1 MSARS
6 RRHPVVV
13 ALGCLCGLGLLA
25 CGERAPIALDL
36 GATHDLAAGRDDVPR
51 DSLAREPAR
60 SDLGCAPSF
69 SIPKA
74 ECPYHSGKT
83 PCPAGQL
90 CQDYFTCVPIG
101 CSSGPECTAESEP
114 HFLTVSASASTPP
127 TSLAG
132 VISKKTATSLE
143 VKGAEGTVV
152 ITADL
157 PAELALPV
165 SVGDPLTLTLCY
177 SGTPINGS
185 YEVVARD
192 ASGALLF
199 FGGRQLKSAC
209 TPPGLTLSE
218 ALLDCAPRQTSP
230 PDAAAVASFAL
241 RFQAGSAEVVV
252 PQRGRGELSLD
263 GRTYRVATFTAAHLL
278 EWTGTDVFGPFVRFA
293 VVRSAP

>member
-6 RRHPVVV
+6 RRHRVVV
-13 ALGCLCGLGLLA
+13 RLGCLCGLGLLA
-25 CGERAPIALDL
+25 CDERAPIALVDGRADDL
-36 GATHDLAAGRDDVPR
+36 STARDGATR

-60 SDLGCAPSF
+60 ADLGCVPGF
-69 SIPKA
+69 SIAKA

-101 CSSGPECTAESEP
+101 CNSSPECTAESEP
-114 HFLTVSASASTPP
+114 HFLTVTASASTPP

-177 SGTPINGS
+177 SGTPINGA

-192 ASGALLF
+192 VSGALLF
-199 FGGRQLKSAC
+199 YGARGLKSAC
-209 TPPGLTLSE
+209 TPPELVVSE
-218 ALLDCAPRQTSP
+218 VALDCAPRQTPP

-252 PQRGRGELSLD
+252 PQRGRGELALD
-263 GRTYRVATFTAAHLL
+263 GHTYRVATFTAAHLL
-278 EWTGTDVFGPFVRFA
+278 EWTGTDIFGPLLRFA